1 MGRLTHRT
9 APYFT
14 YFVTTKG
21 WENRAVFQ
29 VSKNAEILIE
39 CLLRYRDKGA
49 YLLHEFV
56 VMPNHLHLLLTPSG
70 DTSLEKAMQLIKGG
84 SSHEI
89 HRQRDH
95 KMQIWHSGFHEES
108 VRNELDYLA
117 KVEYIH
123 MNPVRAGLV
132 EKPEDWPY
140 SSAAKKFMVD
150 AMPDR
155 LLTRSSGAKA
165 PFLADTVMSE
175 LKLRPPKNLEPSP
188 PVSHNSNPKADAESS
203 PGPSGAEAPCP
214 KASGIVGAKGATP

>member
-29 VSKNAEILIE
+29 VSQNAEILIE
-39 CLLRYRDKGA
+39 CLLGYRDRGA

-56 VMPNHLHLLLTPSG
+56 VMPDHLHLLLTPSG
-70 DTSLEKAMQLIKGG
+70 DTSLEKAMQFIKGG
-84 SSHEI
+84 SSREI
-89 HRQRDH
+89 HRQRDR

-117 KVEYIH
+117 KIEYIH
-123 MNPVRAGLV
+123 MNPVRAGLA
-132 EKPEDWPY
+132 EKPGDWPY
-140 SSAAKKFMVD
+140 SSAARKVEVD

-155 LLTRSSGAKA
+155 LLTLSSGAKA
-165 PFLADTVMSE
+165 PNLTDAVMSE
-175 LKLRPPKNLEPSP
+175 LKLRPPKNLEPSQP
-188 PVSHNSNPKADAESS
+188 ALHNSIPKADVGSAS
-203 PGPSGAEAPCP
+203 GRSGAEAPP
-214 KASGIVGAKGATP
+214 SKASGIVGPKAPTP